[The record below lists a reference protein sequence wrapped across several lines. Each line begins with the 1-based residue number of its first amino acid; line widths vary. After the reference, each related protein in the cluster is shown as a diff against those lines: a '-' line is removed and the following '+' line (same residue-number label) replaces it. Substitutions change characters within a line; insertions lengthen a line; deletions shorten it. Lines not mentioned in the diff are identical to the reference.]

1 MWELNVNENVLI
13 LSRLGLLD
21 CLFKR
26 QRNEG
31 HMIQQFDGLC
41 LISDKILCGC
51 LCKVLIRAFGRNALI
66 NIDKYYAS
74 ITD

>member
-1 MWELNVNENVLI
+1 
-13 LSRLGLLD
+13 
-21 CLFKR
+21 
-26 QRNEG
+26 
-31 HMIQQFDGLC
+31 MIQQFDGLC

-51 LCKVLIRAFGRNALI
+51 LCKVLIRACGRNALI